1 MRAILTAAL
10 AACSATGLAADSI
23 DGPILQR
30 RGIVGDID
38 EAYDFVIVG
47 GGLAGL
53 VLGARLSEDSNH
65 TVLVLESGGNG
76 DDYRTR
82 IGTALSARSIS
93 CGAEG

>member
-1 MRAILTAAL
+1 MRALLTAAL
-10 AACSATGLAADSI
+10 AACFATGLAADTI
-23 DGPILQR
+23 DEPILQR

-82 IGTALSARSIS
+82 IGTATSVS
-93 CGAEG
+93 CASED